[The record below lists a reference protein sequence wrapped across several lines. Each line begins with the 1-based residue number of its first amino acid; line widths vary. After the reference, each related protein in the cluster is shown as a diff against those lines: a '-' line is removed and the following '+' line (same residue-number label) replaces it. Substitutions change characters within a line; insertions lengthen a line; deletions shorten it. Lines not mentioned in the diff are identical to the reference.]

1 MRRLLVLTALAAALT
16 AGAQQ
21 RIVRL
26 WNNAS
31 APHDN
36 GLRGGERVEEDR
48 LFNTTEAVLYVYAAD
63 PARATGQA
71 AVVCPGGGYRFLSI
85 GGDGH
90 AVGRWLAEHG
100 VTAAVLKYRL
110 PNGRCEVPL
119 EDTEAAL
126 RYLRRTAPDFSA
138 DSAQVGIVGCSAG
151 GHLAASAATML
162 PDEAQWSLQNRVT
175 ASTPPA
181 LLLAAD
187 DDRSVPPV
195 NSVLFYAALKRHGIP
210 ASLRIYPSGGHGGAL
225 DPAHIYRAQW
235 RADILDW
242 LAMLAHEDQKP
253 TSKPR

>member
-126 RYLRRTAPDFSA
+126 RYLRRTAPDFRA

-162 PDEAQWSLQNRVT
+162 PEEVRPAFAKPRDRLDAARIAAGGRRRPFGAAGQQRSVLCGAQ
-175 ASTPPA
+175 TPRHTG
-181 LLLAAD
+181 LAAHLPQRRPRRRTRPRPYLPCTVARRHSRLAGHACTR
-187 DDRSVPPV
+187 RSET
-195 NSVLFYAALKRHGIP
+195 NF
-210 ASLRIYPSGGHGGAL
+210 
-225 DPAHIYRAQW
+225 
-235 RADILDW
+235 
-242 LAMLAHEDQKP
+242 
-253 TSKPR
+253 

>member
-1 MRRLLVLTALAAALT
+1 MRRLLVLTALTAALT

-21 RIVRL
+21 RIVQL

-126 RYLRRTAPDFSA
+126 L
-138 DSAQVGIVGCSAG
+138 
-151 GHLAASAATML
+151 
-162 PDEAQWSLQNRVT
+162 SL
-175 ASTPPA
+175 
-181 LLLAAD
+181 
-187 DDRSVPPV
+187 
-195 NSVLFYAALKRHGIP
+195 I
-210 ASLRIYPSGGHGGAL
+210 
-225 DPAHIYRAQW
+225 HI
-235 RADILDW
+235 
-242 LAMLAHEDQKP
+242 
-253 TSKPR
+253 

>member
-100 VTAAVLKYRL
+100 VTAAVHWEGITSLKQRL
-110 PNGRCEVPL
+110 KSSFQP
-119 EDTEAAL
+119 AK
-126 RYLRRTAPDFSA
+126 
-138 DSAQVGIVGCSAG
+138 
-151 GHLAASAATML
+151 L
-162 PDEAQWSLQNRVT
+162 P
-175 ASTPPA
+175 
-181 LLLAAD
+181 
-187 DDRSVPPV
+187 SVPR
-195 NSVLFYAALKRHGIP
+195 YAR
-210 ASLRIYPSGGHGGAL
+210 
-225 DPAHIYRAQW
+225 
-235 RADILDW
+235 
-242 LAMLAHEDQKP
+242 
-253 TSKPR
+253 

>member
-126 RYLRRTAPDFSA
+126 RYLRRTAPDFRA

-151 GHLAASAATML
+151 GHLASPKRYAPPS
-162 PDEAQWSLQNRVT
+162 PYW
-175 ASTPPA
+175 STPSSQPSRA
-181 LLLAAD
+181 NATR
-187 DDRSVPPV
+187 DRSTTCWAPT
-195 NSVLFYAALKRHGIP
+195 ARP
-210 ASLRIYPSGGHGGAL
+210 ATRRNGRCKTA
-225 DPAHIYRAQW
+225 
-235 RADILDW
+235 
-242 LAMLAHEDQKP
+242 
-253 TSKPR
+253 

>member
-36 GLRGGERVEEDR
+36 GLRGGERVEENR

-126 RYLRRTAPDFSA
+126 RYLRRTAPDFRA
-138 DSAQVGIVGCSAG
+138 DSAQVGSWGVRR
-151 GHLAASAATML
+151 AATWPL
-162 PDEAQWSLQNRVT
+162 R
-175 ASTPPA
+175 PPRCSPKRCA
-181 LLLAAD
+181 
-187 DDRSVPPV
+187 PP
-195 NSVLFYAALKRHGIP
+195 SP
-210 ASLRIYPSGGHGGAL
+210 C
-225 DPAHIYRAQW
+225 
-235 RADILDW
+235 
-242 LAMLAHEDQKP
+242 
-253 TSKPR
+253 

>member
-126 RYLRRTAPDFSA
+126 RYLRRTARTSA
-138 DSAQVGIVGCSAG
+138 PTPRRWGSWGVRR
-151 GHLAASAATML
+151 AATWPL
-162 PDEAQWSLQNRVT
+162 R
-175 ASTPPA
+175 PPRCSPKRCA
-181 LLLAAD
+181 
-187 DDRSVPPV
+187 PP
-195 NSVLFYAALKRHGIP
+195 SP
-210 ASLRIYPSGGHGGAL
+210 C
-225 DPAHIYRAQW
+225 
-235 RADILDW
+235 
-242 LAMLAHEDQKP
+242 
-253 TSKPR
+253 

>member
-110 PNGRCEVPL
+110 PNGHGEVPRN
-119 EDTEAAL
+119 AAEHPTIPTCAARL
-126 RYLRRTAPDFSA
+126 RTSAPTPRRWGSWG
-138 DSAQVGIVGCSAG
+138 VRR
-151 GHLAASAATML
+151 AATWPL
-162 PDEAQWSLQNRVT
+162 R
-175 ASTPPA
+175 PPRCSPKRCA
-181 LLLAAD
+181 
-187 DDRSVPPV
+187 PP
-195 NSVLFYAALKRHGIP
+195 SP
-210 ASLRIYPSGGHGGAL
+210 C
-225 DPAHIYRAQW
+225 
-235 RADILDW
+235 
-242 LAMLAHEDQKP
+242 
-253 TSKPR
+253 

>member
-110 PNGRCEVPL
+110 PNGRC
-119 EDTEAAL
+119 
-126 RYLRRTAPDFSA
+126 
-138 DSAQVGIVGCSAG
+138 
-151 GHLAASAATML
+151 
-162 PDEAQWSLQNRVT
+162 
-175 ASTPPA
+175 
-181 LLLAAD
+181 
-187 DDRSVPPV
+187 
-195 NSVLFYAALKRHGIP
+195 
-210 ASLRIYPSGGHGGAL
+210 
-225 DPAHIYRAQW
+225 
-235 RADILDW
+235 
-242 LAMLAHEDQKP
+242 
-253 TSKPR
+253 

>member
-36 GLRGGERVEEDR
+36 GLRGGERVEENR

-90 AVGRWLAEHG
+90 AVGRWLAGTRRHRRRVEIPPAQRPMRGTARRHRSGAALSAPHG
-100 VTAAVLKYRL
+100 SGLPRRL
-110 PNGRCEVPL
+110 RAGGDRGVFGGRPPGRFGRHDAPRRGAPRLRRADLSRHYGRTGQMPQRVVRPLAGHRPHGPRRNGRCK
-119 EDTEAAL
+119 
-126 RYLRRTAPDFSA
+126 TA
-138 DSAQVGIVGCSAG
+138 
-151 GHLAASAATML
+151 
-162 PDEAQWSLQNRVT
+162 
-175 ASTPPA
+175 
-181 LLLAAD
+181 
-187 DDRSVPPV
+187 
-195 NSVLFYAALKRHGIP
+195 
-210 ASLRIYPSGGHGGAL
+210 
-225 DPAHIYRAQW
+225 
-235 RADILDW
+235 
-242 LAMLAHEDQKP
+242 
-253 TSKPR
+253 